1 MNTAIHARRMRRV
14 LWTCAGSILD
24 SLRVFRRGA
33 SLLLVAAPAAM
44 AGYLAL
50 ATLSGILPVLQVW
63 LVKLVVDAL
72 TGPAGHPKH
81 ATGHVLVLAVLYAL
95 TFVGLTVLDP
105 LEGMVIPVLQS
116 RAAAEI
122 DRRLMQAGTRNVD
135 LALGGSPPFHHELR
149 PGQGSALHPFLSLPR
164 VREG

>member
-14 LWTCAGSILD
+14 LWTCAGRILV

-33 SLLLVAAPAAM
+33 SLLLVAAPATM

-50 ATLSGILPVLQVW
+50 ATRSGILPVLQVW

-72 TGPAGHPKH
+72 TDPAGHPQH
-81 ATGHVLVLAVLYAL
+81 ATGHVLVLAALYAL

-105 LEGMVIPVLQS
+105 SCSCWHACSRCSPWRWLLRVCRTCGRSGAPQDSSCRRWRTS
-116 RAAAEI
+116 RAPRA
-122 DRRLMQAGTRNVD
+122 RWTTVR
-135 LALGGSPPFHHELR
+135 GS
-149 PGQGSALHPFLSLPR
+149 
-164 VREG
+164 

>member
-1 MNTAIHARRMRRV
+1 MITAIHPCTMRRV
-14 LWTCAGSILD
+14 LWAYAGRILD

-44 AGYLAL
+44 AGYVAL

-72 TGPAGHPKH
+72 TGPAGHPQQ
-81 ATGHVLVLAVLYAL
+81 ATGHVLVLAMLYAL

-116 RAAAEI
+116 RAAAAI
-122 DRRLMQAGTRNVD
+122 DRRLMQTGTQLVD
-135 LALGGSPPFHHELR
+135 LARVESPTFQDDLR
-149 PGQGSALHPFLSLPR
+149 R
-164 VREG
+164 V